1 MDSSNPKVLPYK
13 SIAGALL
20 FAVVLGPVGLLYAS
34 FWGGLLMISV
44 GIVVVSAKL
53 FFPILLVWLSS
64 CVWAVGA
71 AEVHNRKIYISLK

>member
-1 MDSSNPKVLPYK
+1 MEQNQTYVLPFK

-20 FAVVLGPVGLLYAS
+20 FAVVLGPIGLLYAS

-44 GIVVVSAKL
+44 GIVVISAKL
-53 FFPILLVWLSS
+53 FFPIMLVWISS

-71 AEVHNRKIYISLK
+71 AEIHNRRIRVLLK